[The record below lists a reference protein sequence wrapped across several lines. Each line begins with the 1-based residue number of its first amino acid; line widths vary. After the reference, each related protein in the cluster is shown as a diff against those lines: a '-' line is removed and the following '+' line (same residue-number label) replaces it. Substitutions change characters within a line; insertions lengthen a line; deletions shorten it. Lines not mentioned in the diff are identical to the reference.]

1 MNTSFSQNPRFSTT
15 STTSNTSNEDGFNN
29 KANNDSI
36 NLVESQLVVAQVHHD
51 PIIEIKR
58 ENFVGLEKQDAQMEE
73 KLSGTKTF
81 WIFDMH
87 LKIKFIST
95 YKFIFITYTE
105 ITNHTVFQTSNLK
118 GRLPAILLL
127 SN

>member
-15 STTSNTSNEDGFNN
+15 STTSNTSNEGGF

-36 NLVESQLVVAQVHHD
+36 NLAESQLVVAQVHHD

-87 LKIKFIST
+87 LKI
-95 YKFIFITYTE
+95 
-105 ITNHTVFQTSNLK
+105 
-118 GRLPAILLL
+118 
-127 SN
+127 

>member
-15 STTSNTSNEDGFNN
+15 STTSNTSNEDGINN

-58 ENFVGLEKQDAQMEE
+58 ESFVGLEKQDAQMEE
-73 KLSGTKTF
+73 KLLGTKTF
-81 WIFDMH
+81 
-87 LKIKFIST
+87 
-95 YKFIFITYTE
+95 
-105 ITNHTVFQTSNLK
+105 
-118 GRLPAILLL
+118 
-127 SN
+127 

>member
-1 MNTSFSQNPRFSTT
+1 MPATFKAMNTSFSQNPRFSTT
-15 STTSNTSNEDGFNN
+15 STTSNTSNEEGFNN

-58 ENFVGLEKQDAQMEE
+58 ENFVGFEKQDAQTEE

-81 WIFDMH
+81 
-87 LKIKFIST
+87 
-95 YKFIFITYTE
+95 
-105 ITNHTVFQTSNLK
+105 
-118 GRLPAILLL
+118 
-127 SN
+127 

>member
-29 KANNDSI
+29 KANNDSM
-36 NLVESQLVVAQVHHD
+36 NPVESQLVVAQVHHD

-58 ENFVGLEKQDAQMEE
+58 DHFVGLEKQDAQMKE

-81 WIFDMH
+81 
-87 LKIKFIST
+87 
-95 YKFIFITYTE
+95 
-105 ITNHTVFQTSNLK
+105 
-118 GRLPAILLL
+118 
-127 SN
+127 

>member
-51 PIIEIKR
+51 PIIEMKC
-58 ENFVGLEKQDAQMEE
+58 ENFVGLDKQDVQMEE
-73 KLSGTKTF
+73 KLSGTKIF
-81 WIFDMH
+81 LIFDMH
-87 LKIKFIST
+87 LKLF
-95 YKFIFITYTE
+95 
-105 ITNHTVFQTSNLK
+105 
-118 GRLPAILLL
+118 
-127 SN
+127 